1 MAAPLIPHDTH
12 RVAAHLLGGV
22 GETGVGNL
30 VHDQAAGPL
39 QGVHKRLGGAA
50 GGLHNADLFL
60 CDGLEKALDGAVGLG
75 IRQEGEVDAEGFVC
89 EGFQQLNVL
98 LKGLRRVIGGHV
110 DGAQAPGVGDRGGQ
124 LGLGEP
130 LHGALNDGILN
141 AEQVGD
147 ARFHGASSW
156 ME

>member
-1 MAAPLIPHDTH
+1 MGPS
-12 RVAAHLLGGV
+12 G
-22 GETGVGNL
+22 L
-30 VHDQAAGPL
+30 VSGRRE
-39 QGVHKRLGGAA
+39 RLTQKG
-50 GGLHNADLFL
+50 
-60 CDGLEKALDGAVGLG
+60 
-75 IRQEGEVDAEGFVC
+75 C